1 MPGPALLLLV
11 VIFGC
16 NCVISGHDPNGQQ
29 EATAKETLM
38 KVTKNDLCEKIAE
51 VTTLGILSTVAVVAA
66 AQFAA
71 TSG

>member
-1 MPGPALLLLV
+1 
-11 VIFGC
+11 
-16 NCVISGHDPNGQQ
+16 
-29 EATAKETLM
+29 M